1 MSRPPIIV
9 PKMATYEFD
18 AISNA
23 MDSRGRAKA
32 SKTMAAARLVLTKG
46 MPRVE
51 ACRASGAEESSLCR
65 ALKTISQY
73 VYCDKCGH
81 AHKLTTNK

>member
-1 MSRPPIIV
+1 MSRPPTIV

-23 MDSRGRAKA
+23 MNSRGRVKT

-46 MPRVE
+46 MTRPD
-51 ACRASGAEESSLCR
+51 ACRASGAVESSLCR
-65 ALKTISQY
+65 TLKIISQY
-73 VYCDKCGH
+73 VYCEKCGH
-81 AHKLTTNK
+81 AHNLTSNE